1 MKLGWIKRLAFGAA
15 LLAVHGAASA
25 QTVKIGSKNFTEQ
38 YILAEIYAQ
47 AIENAGIKVER
58 KINLGG
64 TLIAQ
69 RALVSGEIDMYPE
82 YTGTALLAVL
92 KAEVASDPQQV
103 YDTVKAYYEKEFKLT
118 WLQPTAVNNG
128 YAIIVRPE
136 TATQYKLASLS
147 DLQAAG
153 PKLVLGAGT
162 EFLDRFD
169 GIPGLRKVY
178 GIEFKEFKQFAK
190 LGLRYDALAA
200 KQIEVANGFSTD
212 WQIGDGKLVTLR
224 DDKMLFPPYFV
235 APVIRMPTLAAQP
248 HLGDILNK
256 VSATLDTEAM
266 RRMNAEVER
275 DREEPRDVAKAYLKS
290 KGLIR

>member
-1 MKLGWIKRLAFGAA
+1 MRTLWTKA
-15 LLAVHGAASA
+15 LLALALLAMPAAA
-25 QTVKIGSKNFTEQ
+25 QTVRVGSKNFTEQ

-47 AIENAGIKVER
+47 AIEGAGIKVER

-69 RALVSGEIDMYPE
+69 RAITSGEIDFYPE

-92 KAEVASDPQQV
+92 KGEVVSDPQKV

-136 TATQYKLASLS
+136 TAAQYKLSALS
-147 DLQAAG
+147 DLKEAG

-169 GIPGLRKVY
+169 GIPGLRQVY
-178 GIEFKEFKQFAK
+178 GIEFKDFKQFAK

-200 KQIEVANGFSTD
+200 KQVDIVNGFSTD
-212 WQIGDGKLVTLR
+212 WQIGDSKLVVLR
-224 DDKMLFPPYFV
+224 DDKTLFPPYFV
-235 APVIRMPTLAAQP
+235 APVIRMETLAAQP
-248 HLGDILNK
+248 RLADILNK

>member
-1 MKLGWIKRLAFGAA
+1 MTLDWIKRMVLGAA

-47 AIENAGIKVER
+47 AIEGAGIKVER

-69 RALVSGEIDMYPE
+69 RAIVSGEIDMYPE
-82 YTGTALLAVL
+82 YTGTALLAVM

-128 YAIIVRPE
+128 YAIIVRSE
-136 TATQYKLASLS
+136 TAAQYKLATLS
-147 DLQAAG
+147 DLKAAG

-169 GIPGLRKVY
+169 GIPGLRQVY

-212 WQIGDGKLVTLR
+212 WQIGDGKLVTLQ
-224 DDKMLFPPYFV
+224 DDKTLFPPYFV
-235 APVIRMPTLAAQP
+235 APVIRMATLAAQP
-248 HLGDILNK
+248 RLGEILNK
-256 VSATLDTEAM
+256 VSATLDTETM

>member
-1 MKLGWIKRLAFGAA
+1 MRSLWTKALLMAA
-15 LLAVHGAASA
+15 LLAAPATA
-25 QTVKIGSKNFTEQ
+25 QTVKVGSKNFTEQ

-47 AIENAGIKVER
+47 AIEAAGIKVER
-58 KINLGG
+58 KVNLGG

-69 RALVSGEIDMYPE
+69 RAITSGEIDFYPE

-92 KAEVASDPQQV
+92 KGEVVNDPQKV
-103 YDTVKAYYEKEFKLT
+103 YDTVKAHYEKEFKLT

-128 YAIIVRPE
+128 YAIIVRAE
-136 TATQYKLASLS
+136 TAAQYKLANLS
-147 DLQAAG
+147 DLKEAG

-169 GIPGLRKVY
+169 GIPGLRQVY

-200 KQIEVANGFSTD
+200 KQVDIANGFSTD
-212 WQIGDGKLVTLR
+212 WQIGDGKLVVLA
-224 DDKMLFPPYFV
+224 DDKTLFPPYFV
-235 APVIRMPTLAAQP
+235 APVIRMETLAAQP
-248 HLGDILNK
+248 RLADILNK
-256 VSATLDTEAM
+256 VSATLDTETM

>member
-1 MKLGWIKRLAFGAA
+1 MRTLWTKA
-15 LLAVHGAASA
+15 LLAMALLAAPAAA
-25 QTVKIGSKNFTEQ
+25 QTVKVGSKNFTEQ

-47 AIENAGIKVER
+47 AIEGAGIKVER

-69 RALVSGEIDMYPE
+69 RAITSGEIDFYPE

-92 KAEVASDPQQV
+92 KGEVVSDPQKV

-128 YAIIVRPE
+128 YAIIVRAE
-136 TATQYKLASLS
+136 TAAQYKLANLS
-147 DLQAAG
+147 DLKEAG

-169 GIPGLRKVY
+169 GIPGLRQVY
-178 GIEFKEFKQFAK
+178 GIEFKDFKQFAK

-200 KQIEVANGFSTD
+200 KQVDIANGFSTD
-212 WQIGDGKLVTLR
+212 WQIGDGKLVVLA
-224 DDKMLFPPYFV
+224 DDKNLFPPYFV
-235 APVIRMPTLAAQP
+235 APVIRMEALAAQP
-248 HLGDILNK
+248 RLADILNK

>member
-47 AIENAGIKVER
+47 AIEDAGIKVER

-136 TATQYKLASLS
+136 TAAQYKLASLS

-224 DDKMLFPPYFV
+224 DDKALFPPYFV

-248 HLGDILNK
+248 RLGDILNK

>member
-1 MKLGWIKRLAFGAA
+1 MRLDWIKGLAFGAA
-15 LLAVHGAASA
+15 LLAVHAAASA

-47 AIENAGIKVER
+47 AIEDAGIKVER

-69 RALVSGEIDMYPE
+69 RAIVSGEIDMYPE

-128 YAIIVRPE
+128 YAIILRPE
-136 TATQYKLASLS
+136 TAAQYKLATLS

-153 PKLVLGAGT
+153 PKLVLGAGP

-169 GIPGLRKVY
+169 GIPGLRQVY

-224 DDKMLFPPYFV
+224 DDKALFPPYFV

-248 HLGDILNK
+248 RLAEILDK